1 MNEPTILFAG
11 DSVTDCGRREDP
23 AGLGD
28 GYVLRIAEALGGR
41 AHLLNRGIS
50 GDRSRDLRERWDR
63 DVLAARPALVS
74 VLVGVNDTWRRY
86 DSDDPTPAA
95 DFEANYHA
103 LLEPLA
109 ANRVGLVLVE
119 PFLLPVRAEQI
130 GWRDDLEPKIAI
142 VRSLAR
148 EYGAA
153 LVPADMALNA
163 VGDAAGLAP
172 DGVHPSQ
179 RGHEVLAT
187 LWLEHATPQLTAVL
201 RHGGGAP
208 RPQCPG
214 TRMPGEMS
222 TASPRPSRP
231 LAGWTP

>member
-28 GYVLRIAEALGGR
+28 GYVLRIAETLGSE
-41 AHLLNRGIS
+41 AHWLNRGIS

-63 DVLAARPALVS
+63 DVLAAQPALVS

-95 DFEANYHA
+95 DFEANYRA
-103 LLEPLA
+103 LLDPLA
-109 ANRVGLVLVE
+109 ADRVGLVLIE

-130 GWRDDLEPKIAI
+130 AWRDDLEPKIAI

-148 EYGAA
+148 EYDAA
-153 LVPADMALNA
+153 LVPADKALNA
-163 VGDAAGLAP
+163 VGDAAGLVP
-172 DGVHPSQ
+172 DGVHPSH
-179 RGHEVLAT
+179 RGHEMLAT
-187 LWLEHATPQLTAVL
+187 LWLEHAASQLTAVL
-201 RHGGGAP
+201 GRGGAAL
-208 RPQCPG
+208 RP
-214 TRMPGEMS
+214 
-222 TASPRPSRP
+222 
-231 LAGWTP
+231 

>member
-1 MNEPTILFAG
+1 MNKPTILFAG

-28 GYVLRIAEALGGR
+28 GYVRRIAATLSSEA
-41 AHLLNRGIS
+41 HWLNRGIS

-63 DVLAARPALVS
+63 DVLAARPTIVS

-95 DFEANYHA
+95 DFEANYRA

-109 ANRVGLVLVE
+109 ADRVGLVLIE
-119 PFLLPVRAEQI
+119 PFLLPVRAEQVP
-130 GWRDDLEPKIAI
+130 WRDDLEPKIAV

-153 LVPADMALNA
+153 LVPADTALNA
-163 VGDAAGLAP
+163 LGDAAGLTP
-172 DGVHPSQ
+172 DGVHPSH
-179 RGHEVLAT
+179 RGHQVLAT
-187 LWLEHATPQLTAVL
+187 LWLEHAASQLTAVL
-201 RHGGGAP
+201 RRRGDAPP
-208 RPQCPG
+208 RP
-214 TRMPGEMS
+214 MPE
-222 TASPRPSRP
+222 APVP
-231 LAGWTP
+231 AK

>member
-28 GYVLRIAEALGGR
+28 GYVFRIAETLGSE
-41 AHLLNRGIS
+41 ANWLNRGIS

-74 VLVGVNDTWRRY
+74 VLVGINDTWRRY
-86 DSDDPTPAA
+86 DSNDPTSAA
-95 DFEANYHA
+95 DFEASYRA

-109 ANRVGLVLVE
+109 ADRVRLVLIE
-119 PFLLPVRAEQI
+119 PFLLPVGAEQTA
-130 GWRDDLEPKIAI
+130 WRDDLEPKIAI

-153 LVPADMALNA
+153 LVPADTALNA
-163 VGDAAGLAP
+163 VGDTAGLAP
-172 DGVHPSQ
+172 DGVHPSH
-179 RGHEVLAT
+179 RGHELLAA
-187 LWLEHATPQLTAVL
+187 LWLEHAASQLTAVL
-201 RHGGGAP
+201 R
-208 RPQCPG
+208 R
-214 TRMPGEMS
+214 
-222 TASPRPSRP
+222 
-231 LAGWTP
+231 